1 MHIETLFSIPDI
13 SSQLDSEARKFKKID
28 ASYSKLLQRVSE
40 NRHILA
46 CCYSDQQAK
55 NLLPHILQKLEH
67 CETLL
72 VKILEGKRACFP
84 RFYFLSDNRLL
95 RMISE
100 SCIPSSLEKNL
111 NFVFDEVTSVSLE
124 DDNDEMLK
132 SIHSRKR
139 QSEDLLEL
147 GESVALQREI
157 ESFLVD
163 LWTEMG
169 RTLRSLVQ
177 DIRSERHSSQ
187 LSRLIL
193 NFPSQIC
200 LLDIQIQ
207 WSKDCKDALSRAKVE
222 KNIMVYTSKRNA
234 TLLSDLLSL
243 LSGNNFEQMSMKR
256 GSVELLVMVQI
267 FQRDRFDSL
276 VQDKATS
283 PYDFDFQKLVK
294 FYWKDDSLDITVSI
308 AHIELDY
315 GFEFLGIQDRIVAT
329 PQTDRCFVA
338 LACAVGAGIG
348 STVTG
353 PSGTGKS
360 ALIKDLG
367 KTTGRFVFV
376 FHGTALF
383 ESSML
388 DNILKGLAS
397 SGAWG
402 CLEQFT
408 NLELRV
414 LSVCA
419 QQITTLFAAIREKR

>member
-40 NRHILA
+40 NRHVLT

-100 SCIPSSLEKNL
+100 GCIPSSLENTL
-111 NFVFDEVTSVSLE
+111 HCVFDEVTSVSFE

-147 GESVALQREI
+147 GEPVALQREI

-207 WSKDCKDALSRAKVE
+207 WTKDCKDALSRAKVE

-243 LSGNNFEQMSMKR
+243 LSGNNFEQISSKHE
-256 GSVELLVMVQI
+256 SVELLVMVQI
-267 FQRDRFDSL
+267 YQRDRFDSL

-283 PYDFDFQKLVK
+283 PYDFDFQKLIK
-294 FYWKDDSLDITVSI
+294 FYWKDDSLDIAVAI

-329 PQTDRCFVA
+329 PQTDRSFVA
-338 LACAVGAGIG
+338 LACSVGAGIG
-348 STVTG
+348 STVIG

-383 ESSML
+383 ENSML
-388 DNILKGLAS
+388 DNVLKGLAS

-419 QQITTLFAAIREKR
+419 QQISTLFTAIREKR

>member
-13 SSQLDSEARKFKKID
+13 SSQLDTEARRFKKID

-40 NRHILA
+40 NRHVLA

-84 RFYFLSDNRLL
+84 RFYFVSDNRLL

-100 SCIPSSLEKNL
+100 GCIPSSLENTL
-111 NFVFDEVTSVSLE
+111 NCVFNEVTSVLFE
-124 DDNDEMLK
+124 DDNYETLK
-132 SIHSRKR
+132 SIHSRNRK
-139 QSEDLLEL
+139 SEDVL
-147 GESVALQREI
+147 GLCEPVALQREI
-157 ESFLVD
+157 ERFLVD

-169 RTLRSLVQ
+169 RSLRSLVQ

-187 LSRLIL
+187 LQSLIL

-207 WSKDCKDALSRAKVE
+207 WTKDCKDALSRARVE

-243 LSGNNFEQMSMKR
+243 LSGSNFEEISTKHE
-256 GSVELLVMVQI
+256 SVELLVMVQI

-283 PYDFDFQKLVK
+283 PYDFDFQKLIK
-294 FYWKDDSLDITVSI
+294 FYWKDDTLDIVVAI
-308 AHIELDY
+308 AHVELDY

-338 LACAVGAGIG
+338 LACAVGAGVG

-367 KTTGRFVFV
+367 KSTGRFVFV

-383 ESSML
+383 ESSMF
-388 DNILKGLAS
+388 DHVLKGLAS
-397 SGAWG
+397 CGAWG
-402 CLEQFT
+402 CLEHFT
-408 NLELRV
+408 SLELRI

-419 QQITTLFAAIREKR
+419 QQITTLFTAIREKR